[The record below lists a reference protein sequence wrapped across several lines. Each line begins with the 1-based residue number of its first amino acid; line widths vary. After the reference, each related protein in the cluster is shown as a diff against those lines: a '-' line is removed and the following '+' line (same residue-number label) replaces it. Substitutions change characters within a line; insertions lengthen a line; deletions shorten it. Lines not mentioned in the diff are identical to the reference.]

1 MTLCKGNEITYGLPR
16 NYLCSMTCKALS
28 HKGLQSKRHK
38 GLPRLPFPDA
48 GPEQMR
54 AEGVLRSA
62 CTTGLAI
69 DVDGG
74 ELAVRQIYAK
84 KDKTQAQAW
93 VLGDVLVPLTGI
105 EP

>member
-1 MTLCKGNEITYGLPR
+1 MTLYKGNEITYRLPR

-28 HKGLQSKRHK
+28 YKGLRPKRLG
-38 GLPRLPFPDA
+38 GLLRLPFPDA
-48 GPEQMR
+48 GLEQMR

-69 DVDGG
+69 DVDSG

-84 KDKTQAQAW
+84 KDKTQA
-93 VLGDVLVPLTGI
+93 
-105 EP
+105 